1 MAGQHGFARNENWQ
15 LNKIGDNTV
24 ICTLRD
30 NQKTLSAWPNKFT
43 LTYTVTV
50 SHGELKCDLKVENP
64 KDNGKSFSFTTLL
77 HTYFAIGDIST
88 VAVKG
93 FKGLQ
98 YTDRPMAGE
107 LGKEDREE
115 VTVNNEVDRTYIN
128 TPNEVQLKSA
138 NGMITLSKS
147 NLPDVVF
154 WNPWIVKSKAMAD
167 FDDTEYTQMVCIE
180 AGHVSSPVEL
190 HSGQHWTSTQTLTQ
204 SPHPTN

>member
-15 LNKIGDNTV
+15 LDKVGANTV

-30 NQKTLSAWPNKFT
+30 NPKTLSAWPNKFI

-50 SHGELKCDLKVENP
+50 TRGELKCDLKVENP
-64 KDNGKSFSFTTLL
+64 KENERSFNFTTLL
-77 HTYFAIGDIST
+77 HTYFAIGNIST

-98 YTDRPMAGE
+98 YTDKLRSGE

-115 VTVNNEVDRTYIN
+115 VTVSSEVDRTYIN
-128 TPNEVQLKSA
+128 APDEIQLKSE
-138 NGMITLSKS
+138 NGMIALSKS

-154 WNPWIVKSKAMAD
+154 WNPWIEKSKAMSD
-167 FDDTEYTQMVCIE
+167 FDDVEYTKMVCVE
-180 AGHVSSPVEL
+180 LGHVSSPVEL
-190 HSGQHWTSTQTLTQ
+190 HVGRHWTSTQILRTTF
-204 SPHPTN
+204 